1 MARHHSRPHRAGRP
15 GADHARNAALPA
27 FGWKVPA
34 PLLASPQS
42 PGMETRMMRWLLAL
56 LLACGTLPA
65 QAEWPDRPL
74 TIIVPF
80 GPGGGG
86 DVAARSIARWME
98 PRLGQP
104 VVVVNRP
111 GAGGEIGFAATRRAA
126 PDGYTIGV
134 VTLPNLVTIPI
145 ERRAQYAVDDL
156 EPVANLVD
164 DIGGIFVRADSRFR
178 NLADLLQ
185 QARGNPGGVSFGTTG
200 VGSYAHFGMLALER
214 LAGVSLTAVSYGGTA
229 AMRSALV
236 QGGLLVA
243 GLSMADAA
251 EEMQS
256 GLFRPLGQMAAERW
270 AGAPMV
276 PTLREQ
282 GFDIR
287 YSSMRGFA
295 APAGTPPSVIRQLSQ
310 LMGEATRDPDY
321 RRVAESQAMPLR
333 FLDHKAFAAE
343 IARQQAEYSR
353 IWRESPW
360 RE

>member
-1 MARHHSRPHRAGRP
+1 MPGTLRSRPVAGKSGGP
-15 GADHARNAALPA
+15 
-27 FGWKVPA
+27 W
-34 PLLASPQS
+34 LASGQ
-42 PGMETRMMRWLLAL
+42 GLETTAMRWLLAL
-56 LLACGTLPA
+56 LLACGTMPA
-65 QAEWPDRPL
+65 ARAEWPDRPL

-86 DVAARSIARWME
+86 DIVARSIGRWME

-134 VTLPNLVTIPI
+134 VTLPNFVTIPI

-156 EPVANLVD
+156 VPVASLVD

-178 NLADLLQ
+178 SLADLLQ

-200 VGSYAHFGMLALER
+200 IGSYAHFGMLALER

-236 QGGLLVA
+236 QGDLLVA
-243 GLSMADAA
+243 GLSMTDAA
-251 EEMQS
+251 EEVQS
-256 GLFRPLGQMAAERW
+256 GLFRPLGQMAGDRW
-270 AGAPMV
+270 AGAPAV

-295 APAGTPPSVIRQLSQ
+295 APAGTPASVIRQLSQ
-310 LMGEATRDPDY
+310 LMEEATRDPDY
-321 RRVAESQAMPLR
+321 RRLAESQAMPLR

-343 IARQQAEYSR
+343 IARQQADYGR
-353 IWRESPW
+353 MWREHPW